1 MIQIKNLVKKFGEKT
16 VLNGISLDIE
26 KNKTTVILGG
36 SGSGKST
43 TIKHIIGLLKP
54 TSGEILFDG
63 MDIAKAT
70 GKELL
75 EIRKKIGFLFQSG
88 ALFDSMDIF
97 GNLAF
102 PLNEHTK
109 NSKKEI
115 EKKVFEKLEIVGL
128 VPKEV
133 IKLYPEEISG
143 GMQKR
148 VGLARTIILEPQ
160 VILYDE
166 PTSGLDP
173 ITSDLISRLIIK
185 MQKELNTTA
194 VVISHDIAESFKV
207 ADKMALLHKGRMILK
222 GEPNIF
228 RSSQDKYVRSFIDGI
243 S

>member
-1 MIQIKNLVKKFGEKT
+1 MIKIDNLVKIFGDKK
-16 VLNGISLDIE
+16 VLNGISLNIE

-54 TSGEILFDG
+54 TSGHIYMEDI
-63 MDIAKAT
+63 DIATANK
-70 GKELL
+70 KQLL

-88 ALFDSMDIF
+88 ALFDSMNVYE
-97 GNLAF
+97 NLAF
-102 PLNEHTK
+102 PLREHTRLK
-109 NSKKEI
+109 EKEISKK
-115 EKKVFEKLEIVGL
+115 VHEKLEIVGL

-133 IKLYPEEISG
+133 NKLFPDELSG

-148 VGLARTIILEPQ
+148 VGLARTIILEPKI
-160 VILYDE
+160 ILYDE

-173 ITSDLISRLIIK
+173 ITSDLISKLIIK
-185 MQKELNTTA
+185 MQKELNTTS

-207 ADKMALLHKGRMILK
+207 ADKMALLHKGNIILQGK
-222 GEPNIF
+222 PDIF
-228 RSSQDKYVRSFIDGI
+228 KTSTDKYVRSFIDGI

>member
-1 MIQIKNLVKKFGEKT
+1 MIQIRKLVKIFGDKI
-16 VLNGISLDIE
+16 VLDGISLDIE

-63 MDIAKAT
+63 GDIAKAT
-70 GKELL
+70 KKELL
-75 EIRKKIGFLFQSG
+75 NIRKKIGFLFQSG
-88 ALFDSMDIF
+88 ALFDSMNIYD
-97 GNLAF
+97 NLAF
-102 PLNEHTK
+102 PLREHTK
-109 NSKKEI
+109 DSKSEI
-115 EKKVFEKLEIVGL
+115 KRKVYEKLDIVGL
-128 VPKEV
+128 NPDEV
-133 IKLYPEEISG
+133 VKLYPEEVSG

-148 VGLARTIILEPQ
+148 VGLARTVILQPQ

-173 ITSDLISRLIIK
+173 ITSDLISKLIIK
-185 MQKELNTTA
+185 MQQELNTTA

-207 ADKMALLHKGRMILK
+207 ADKMALLHKGKIILNGK
-222 GEPNIF
+222 PTLF
-228 RSSQDKYVRSFIDGI
+228 KTSQDKYVRSFIDGI

>member
-1 MIQIKNLVKKFGEKT
+1 MIQIINLVKVFGNKT
-16 VLNGISLDIE
+16 VLDGISLNIE

-63 MDIAKAT
+63 GDIAKAKK
-70 GKELL
+70 KELL
-75 EIRKKIGFLFQSG
+75 NIRKKIGFLFQSG
-88 ALFDSMDIF
+88 ALFDSMNIYD
-97 GNLAF
+97 NLAF
-102 PLNEHTK
+102 PLREHTK
-109 NSKKEI
+109 DSKSEI
-115 EKKVFEKLEIVGL
+115 KRKVYEKLEIVGL
-128 VPKEV
+128 NPKEV
-133 IKLYPEEISG
+133 EKLYPEEISG

-148 VGLARTIILEPQ
+148 VGLARTIILQPQ

-173 ITSDLISRLIIK
+173 ITSDLISKLIIK
-185 MQKELNTTA
+185 MQQELNTTA

-207 ADKMALLHKGRMILK
+207 ADKMALLHNGKIILDGK
-222 GEPNIF
+222 PALF
-228 RSSQDKYVRSFIDGI
+228 KSSQDKYVRSFIDGI

>member
-1 MIQIKNLVKKFGEKT
+1 MIQIRKLVKIFGDKI
-16 VLNGISLDIE
+16 VLDGISLDIE

-63 MDIAKAT
+63 GDIAKAT
-70 GKELL
+70 KKELL
-75 EIRKKIGFLFQSG
+75 NIRKKIGFLFQSG
-88 ALFDSMDIF
+88 ALFDSMNIYD
-97 GNLAF
+97 NLAF
-102 PLNEHTK
+102 PLREHTK
-109 NSKKEI
+109 DSKSEI
-115 EKKVFEKLEIVGL
+115 KRKVYEKLNIVGL
-128 VPKEV
+128 NPDEV
-133 IKLYPEEISG
+133 VKLYPEEVSG

-148 VGLARTIILEPQ
+148 VGLARTVILQPQ

-173 ITSDLISRLIIK
+173 ITSDLISKLIIK
-185 MQKELNTTA
+185 MQQELNTTA

-207 ADKMALLHKGRMILK
+207 ADKMALLHKGKIILNGK
-222 GEPNIF
+222 PTLF
-228 RSSQDKYVRSFIDGI
+228 KTSQDKYVRSFIDGI